1 MPETALRAVRAMIGA
16 APARVEVRADPDW
29 GPVLVVTLDAPA
41 SAALRANL
49 ELQRALPG
57 VPVVVRWAGPTDV
70 GENELAERL
79 AEIARAGGFRARMPC
94 GLNAVREVA
103 EGRENAPLPASR

>member
-1 MPETALRAVRAMIGA
+1 MNQ
-16 APARVEVRADPDW
+16 DW
-29 GPVLVVTLDAPA
+29 GSVLAVTLDAPA
-41 SAALRANL
+41 SEALKAWL

-70 GENELAERL
+70 SEEELAGQL

-94 GLNAVREVA
+94 GLNAAREIA
-103 EGRENAPLPASR
+103 EGRERN